1 MKSSTLL
8 RLLLLIVAGCLISPA
23 IGLTAAQSQQDD
35 KSATA
40 PPPIGGDQKAGSI
53 LIYNY
58 YISDSSPKNTDTE
71 IILTNSD
78 EKQNVTVHLFFVS
91 HTSCGVKD
99 TYVCVAPGQTV
110 TLRAS
115 DYDPSGSGYVVAVA
129 VDKATGLPVGSNYLT
144 GTANVRSEKF
154 SSNMNAVSVAALF
167 DGVLP
172 DAGNNADVAT
182 INFDGRIYGQ
192 LPQMMSL
199 NRLASPT
206 DGNDTTLI
214 VNRIGGSL
222 AGKPAQVGALAGVVT
237 NDAGRQFNFSTKA
250 ESCQL
255 QAPLSRIL
263 SDADTSIP
271 AGQTARVELSNLNR
285 DGGGL
290 LGAALNAN
298 GRNEA
303 LSSARNFESS
313 ALAEKVSLVIPIG
326 EVPTACRTLEA
337 AGADLRMEKTA
348 SPSLSVVRGTN
359 ITYTLTSTNHGFD
372 SAFNVVIRDSLPAN
386 TTFVSAT
393 PGSGGS
399 CTVPSVGS
407 PGTVTC
413 TYPGTSGLLVQRSVV
428 IVVRV
433 NDDLPSGSEVVNIGE
448 TYSSTSDPNPSN
460 NTRTVRTVV
469 TAEANELVI
478 ATNALPVGKI
488 GQAYAASLM
497 AVNGVAPLTWSI
509 TGGSLPTGMLLHP
522 DGTIDGTPEQTGLFP
537 VTFRVQDST
546 FRIAQRQLI
555 LRIVT
560 QFNLVKGD
568 FDGDARTD
576 LAVWRGSNGNWLV
589 LQSSD
594 GNVQTTNWG
603 AGFAPYHDVP
613 VAGDYD
619 GDGKADK
626 AVWRPLDG
634 NWYIIHSSDNSIRVQ
649 PWGTAGDTPVP
660 GDYDGD
666 GRTDFAV
673 WRGST
678 GVWFIKQSSNG
689 AERQVAWGA
698 GYAPYFDVPVQADYD
713 GDGRTDLAVWRGNT
727 GIWYI
732 RRSSDGMIQQTNWG
746 SSNDQFNDV
755 PVQGDYDGDGKTDVA
770 VWRGNIGRWFIL
782 PTSTGVWY
790 EVHWGAS
797 FPPFF
802 DIPVPGDY
810 DGDGKTDVAVWR
822 SSTGVWYVIRST
834 NNLFIIQGHGQ
845 TGDTPIPR

>member
-1 MKSSTLL
+1 MKSSSLV
-8 RLLLLIVAGCLISPA
+8 RLLLLLVAVSLIWPA
-23 IGLTAAQSQQDD
+23 AGFSARTIQQSD

-40 PPPIGGDQKAGSI
+40 PPVGGDQKPGSI
-53 LIYNY
+53 LIFNY
-58 YISDSSPKNTDTE
+58 YISDRSQKNTDTE
-71 IILTNSD
+71 IIITNSD
-78 EKQNVTVHLFFVS
+78 EKQNVTAHLFFVS
-91 HTSCGVKD
+91 QTSCGVKD
-99 TYVCVAPGQTV
+99 TYICVAPGQTV

-115 DYDPSGSGYVVAVA
+115 DYDPQGSGYVVAVA
-129 VDKATGLPVGSNYLT
+129 VDKATGLPAGRNFLSGS
-144 GTANVRSEKF
+144 ANVRSAKF
-154 SSNMNAVSVAALF
+154 TSNMSAVAVSALF

-172 DAGNNADVAT
+172 DVGGDRDVAT
-182 INFDGRIYGQ
+182 LNFDGRAYAK
-192 LPQMMSL
+192 LPQAMSL
-199 NRLASPT
+199 DRVASPA

-214 VNRIGGSL
+214 VNRIGGNL
-222 AGKPAQVGALAGVVT
+222 VGKPAEVGALAGVIT
-237 NDAGRQFNFSTKA
+237 NNAGRQFSFSTKA

-263 SDADTSIP
+263 SGAETSIP
-271 AGQTARVELSNLNR
+271 AGQTAKVEFSNLNR

-298 GRNEA
+298 NRNEA

-326 EVPTACRTLEA
+326 DVPAACRTLEA
-337 AGADLRMEKTA
+337 AGADLRMQKTA
-348 SPSLSVVRGTN
+348 NPSLSVVRGTN
-359 ITYTLTSTNHGFD
+359 IVYTLTSTNHGFD

-393 PGSGGS
+393 PSSGGS
-399 CTVPSVGS
+399 CTVPAVGS

-413 TYPGTSGLLVQRSVV
+413 TYPGTTGLLVQRSVV
-428 IVVRV
+428 IVVLV
-433 NDDLPSGSEVVNIGE
+433 NEDTEVGSEVVNIGE

-469 TAEANELVI
+469 TAVEDELVI

-488 GQAYAASLM
+488 GQPYSATLI
-497 AVNGVAPLTWSI
+497 AVNGIDPLIWSI
-509 TGGSLPTGMLLHP
+509 TGGALPNGMLLHP
-522 DGTIDGTPEQTGLFP
+522 DGTIDGTPTQTGLFP
-537 VTFRVQDST
+537 ITFRVIDST
-546 FRIAQRQLI
+546 FRIAQKQFL

-560 QFNLVKGD
+560 QFVLVKGD

-594 GNVQTTNWG
+594 GNVDTTNWG
-603 AGFAPYHDVP
+603 AGFAPYHDIP

-634 NWYIIHSSDNSIRVQ
+634 NWYIIHSSDNSIRVE
-649 PWGTAGDTPVP
+649 PLGMAGDIPVA

-666 GRTDFAV
+666 GKTDLAV

-678 GVWFIKQSSNG
+678 GFWHIRQSSNG
-689 AERQVAWGA
+689 QERQVEWGA

-713 GDGRTDLAVWRGNT
+713 GDGKTDPAVWRGNT

-732 RRSSDGMIQQTNWG
+732 LRSSDGTFQQINWG
-746 SSNDQFNDV
+746 SSNAPFNDL

-822 SSTGVWYVIRST
+822 SSVGVWYVIRSSD
-834 NNLFIIQGHGQ
+834 NLFIIQGHGQ